1 MESKRRSGFSRIFR
15 VAFLLR
21 GQFPNP
27 LGHSLI
33 FTRPKITYQIC
44 HVDAERG
51 DNGLI
56 IAIVPNVSYSLAYIF
71 WDFSKF

>member
-1 MESKRRSGFSRIFR
+1 MESKRRSGFSRIFT

-27 LGHSLI
+27 LGQSLI

-56 IAIVPNVSYSLAYIF
+56 IAIVPNVFLFVGLHLLAF
-71 WDFSKF
+71 